1 MSHAR
6 IRQLFA
12 AATMHKIILQC
23 KSGKTKKFGVFCDDY
38 SCVRKRTA
46 DGGIMHSP
54 QDRKVYNASGL
65 VRHLA
70 CISCGRSALFSDA
83 GMFHHLLGRPG
94 IFLCLPFFRV
104 VSGALAIGFRSL
116 RSFVLVQGSHD
127 HEFHAACL
135 PILAVWPASPL
146 VKSQR
151 ELDEEVQMSVMFSR
165 QQNERRAKVR
175 EPLGDLHEPPSYW
188 EN

>member
-1 MSHAR
+1 MAALCTALKIAR
-6 IRQLFA
+6 FTMRAVWFVILLAYLAVVAPSFLMPACFITFWGVLAFSYAFLPSEWSLALWQSASDLYDHSSLFK
-12 AATMHKIILQC
+12 AATIT
-23 KSGKTKKFGVFCDDY
+23 SFT
-38 SCVRKRTA
+38 
-46 DGGIMHSP
+46 
-54 QDRKVYNASGL
+54 
-65 VRHLA
+65 
-70 CISCGRSALFSDA
+70 
-83 GMFHHLLGRPG
+83 LL
-94 IFLCLPFFRV
+94 
-104 VSGALAIGFRSL
+104 
-116 RSFVLVQGSHD
+116 
-127 HEFHAACL
+127 CL